1 MSDLTTAQLVSLL
14 RQDLEHV
21 GKDSDGQHGPVR
33 GVDDVF
39 DAIGPLCKKHGVT
52 IRSECTGYEVVGG
65 KQWMVAMSYWWVG
78 PDGSQLQ
85 FADGMPAVMMNL
97 AAAQSVAYRQALL
110 QALCI
115 PTGENEE
122 NDHPQSPPVVERQ
135 AVVKSAEAR
144 AEQIAAKAK
153 ANPKTAMKAV
163 QRNIAEAVVKS
174 AEARAEQIA
183 AKAKANPKTAM
194 KAVQRNIAE
203 AAGIDL
209 DVLTDDGKAT
219 LNQIWNQSGCA
230 NGGWKDAAKVTH
242 AINMAREGEPF

>member
-1 MSDLTTAQLVSLL
+1 MSDQTTAQLVSLL

-85 FADGMPAVMMNL
+85 FADGMPAVMLNL

-122 NDHPQSPPVVERQ
+122 NDHPQSPPEVERQ

-153 ANPKTAMKAV
+153 ANPKTTMKAV
-163 QRNIAEAVVKS
+163 QRS
-174 AEARAEQIA
+174 
-183 AKAKANPKTAM
+183 
-194 KAVQRNIAE
+194 IAE
-203 AAGIDL
+203 AAAIDIDNL
-209 DVLTDDGKAT
+209 DDDTKAT

-230 NGGWKDAAKVTH
+230 NGGWKDADKVTH
-242 AINMAREGEPF
+242 ALALAREGEPF